1 MLDMNKVKYWYEH
14 KMWTKKMVADAVK
27 KEKITA
33 ADYKEI
39 TGEDFE

>member
-1 MLDMNKVKYWYEH
+1 MDIEKLKKWY
-14 KMWTKKMVADAVK
+14 KFKIWTKSMLTDAVK